1 MEKFKAYEE
10 IECIDEGHLLL
21 GQITGYVI
29 SLPKL
34 HAALSRIELHAGVP
48 EDVCGQFNVARNMAL
63 YHYFHYAMAPEVQMK
78 TYSVIELALKRRFPA
93 SATRTL
99 APLLKEALAVGLL
112 KDSGFRHLKDPDPNN
127 SYCHRLVEVLPK
139 LRNSSAH
146 GSTNLTP
153 DCVGH
158 IEKCADLVNQLFE
171 HLTLRIEGRIY
182 PPECP

>member
-1 MEKFKAYEE
+1 MEVLVESHVP
-10 IECIDEGHLLL
+10 GHVELTTNIF
-21 GQITGYVI
+21 GHTGV
-29 SLPKL
+29 
-34 HAALSRIELHAGVP
+34 
-48 EDVCGQFNVARNMAL
+48 QFNPGQRC
-63 YHYFHYAMAPEVQMK
+63 VQMK

-139 LRNSSAH
+139 LRNSAAH

-158 IEKCADLVNQLFE
+158 IEKCADLVNQLFG
-171 HLTLRIEGRIY
+171 HSALSRKAQLL
-182 PPECP
+182 PPERP